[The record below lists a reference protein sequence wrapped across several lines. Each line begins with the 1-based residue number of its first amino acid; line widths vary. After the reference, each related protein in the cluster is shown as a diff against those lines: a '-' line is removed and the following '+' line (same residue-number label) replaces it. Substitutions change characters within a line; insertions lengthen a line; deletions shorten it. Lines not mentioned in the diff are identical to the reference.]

1 LTGEVVAETGRVLIR
16 DWRPDEE
23 DRFFDIYRRWEV
35 SRWLGAA
42 PAAMQDRDEARARIA
57 RWAELNAADDSLG
70 RWAIE
75 RRDDGA
81 VAGTVLLV
89 RVPDGDG
96 ELEVGWH
103 LHPDSWG
110 HGYATEAAR
119 ASVDFGFGR
128 LGLRRIVSVIDEHNV
143 RSLAVAGRL
152 GMRRGADRLH
162 PITRRRLRVMT
173 LDEPEGC
180 PAGRR
185 AD

>member
-89 RVPDGDG
+89 RLPDGDG

-110 HGYATEAAR
+110 HGYATEAAAAVLAR
-119 ASVDFGFGR
+119 AFAGGVPEVFA
-128 LGLRRIVSVIDEHNV
+128 VV
-143 RSLAVAGRL
+143 RPDNAASLAVCRRL
-152 GMRRGADRLH
+152 GMEPLGRTDRYYQAELELF
-162 PITRRRLRVMT
+162 R
-173 LDEPEGC
+173 
-180 PAGRR
+180 AGRR
-185 AD
+185 